1 MKFILVVLLFSSFAV
16 CSQTSELNRLMKKMG
31 HEYKLAIKAQQQDV
45 MITHLD
51 KFIAL
56 VEQAKDQ
63 SFKKDKKAES
73 IEGLNRTIGLAEKA
87 KVLAKNAQSNRAR
100 QVLLE
105 IDTLREEYHK
115 LHEPPSI
122 WQLLF
127 GS

>member
-1 MKFILVVLLFSSFAV
+1 MKFILVVLLFFSFAV

-31 HEYKLAIKAQQQDV
+31 HEYKLAIKAQQQDA
-45 MITHLD
+45 MIAHLD

-56 VEQAKDQ
+56 VEQAKEQ
-63 SFKKDKKAES
+63 RFNEDKKAKS
-73 IEGLNRTIGLAEKA
+73 IEGLNRTIRLAEKA
-87 KVLAKNAQSNRAR
+87 IALAKNAQSSRAR
-100 QVLLE
+100 EVLLE

>member
-1 MKFILVVLLFSSFAV
+1 MKFILVVLLFSSFTV
-16 CSQTSELNRLMKKMG
+16 CAQTSELNQIMKKMG

-56 VEQAKDQ
+56 VEQAKAQ
-63 SFKKDKKAES
+63 SFAKEKTKKS
-73 IEGLNRTIGLAEKA
+73 IEGLNRIIKLAEKA
-87 KVLAKNAQSNRAR
+87 KGLARNSYSTEAR
-100 QVLLE
+100 QALKE
-105 IDTLREEYHK
+105 IDILREEYHK

-127 GS
+127 GN